1 MHAMTTSDPVAPF
14 EWLLTHDGRRCP
26 LDEIYTV
33 AFFRG
38 LDPSE
43 VVRRYSRGE
52 DHGQEASFDELMEQA
67 AENSSLPG
75 RSGGGTVGVV
85 RVGEWSVAI
94 EPDGWM
100 ATLHDVLADLSRG
113 CEVVAITRHDYAEAS
128 FAYAIDGTV
137 VTGYKP
143 LDCPH
148 SRHGTEPDRLNGF
161 MRELGMTV
169 DVRDDENDGDEYDW
183 EEEDERAESDYLAS
197 LPRAFALAAK
207 LTHVRFTPE
216 ILDRAMVVGPV
227 AYK

>member
-1 MHAMTTSDPVAPF
+1 MTTSDPVAPF

-85 RVGEWSVAI
+85 RVGEWSVAQ
-94 EPDGWM
+94 EAEGGF
-100 ATLHDVLADLSRG
+100 ATQDDLKGDMLRG
-113 CEVVAITRHDYAEAS
+113 
-128 FAYAIDGTV
+128 F
-137 VTGYKP
+137 
-143 LDCPH
+143 L
-148 SRHGTEPDRLNGF
+148 
-161 MRELGMTV
+161 
-169 DVRDDENDGDEYDW
+169 
-183 EEEDERAESDYLAS
+183 
-197 LPRAFALAAK
+197 
-207 LTHVRFTPE
+207 
-216 ILDRAMVVGPV
+216 VVGV
-227 AYK
+227 TRD

>member
-1 MHAMTTSDPVAPF
+1 MGVGGGGVCSGPF
-14 EWLLTHDGRRCP
+14 EPEGWL
-26 LDEIYTV
+26 
-33 AFFRG
+33 
-38 LDPSE
+38 
-43 VVRRYSRGE
+43 
-52 DHGQEASFDELMEQA
+52 
-67 AENSSLPG
+67 
-75 RSGGGTVGVV
+75 
-85 RVGEWSVAI
+85 
-94 EPDGWM
+94 

>member
-1 MHAMTTSDPVAPF
+1 MTTSDPVAPF

-85 RVGEWSVAI
+85 RVGEWSVGK
-94 EPDGWM
+94 ETG
-100 ATLHDVLADLSRG
+100 G
-113 CEVVAITRHDYAEAS
+113 G
-128 FAYAIDGTV
+128 FAPRA
-137 VTGYKP
+137 
-143 LDCPH
+143 
-148 SRHGTEPDRLNGF
+148 
-161 MRELGMTV
+161 RELGRIWRGCV
-169 DVRDDENDGDEYDW
+169 
-183 EEEDERAESDYLAS
+183 
-197 LPRAFALAAK
+197 
-207 LTHVRFTPE
+207 
-216 ILDRAMVVGPV
+216 VVGLKRPP
-227 AYK
+227 